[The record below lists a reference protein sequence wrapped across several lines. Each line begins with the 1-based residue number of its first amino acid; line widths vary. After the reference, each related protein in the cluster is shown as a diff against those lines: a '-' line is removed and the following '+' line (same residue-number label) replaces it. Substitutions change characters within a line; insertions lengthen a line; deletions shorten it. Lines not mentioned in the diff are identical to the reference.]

1 MSIDSSMIPASPNN
15 DGPSRHTHRSTRRQF
30 LATAAAS
37 AKVAATVAATAT
49 GSALSWGGCT
59 GAPSFGGGIVGPDR
73 VLGHRLRDRDLPPP
87 DASERHNVVVLGGGI
102 AGLSAARSLAQR
114 SIRDVVLLE
123 LENDTGGN
131 SRSGINAVSA
141 HPWGAHYLPL
151 PGPQAPEVLQL
162 LRELGVITG
171 HDALGRPIYR
181 EEFLCHDPAERL
193 FVHGRWQEGLV
204 PQLGLDAGERDQVS
218 AFLARME
225 TYRRLLGSDG
235 LPAFA
240 IPVDRSS
247 QDPSLLALD
256 RITMAQWM
264 DREGFR
270 AAPLRRYVNY
280 CCRDDFGTGIAQ
292 VSAWAGIHYFAA
304 RSGVA
309 ANAPSH
315 SVLTWPEGNGWLA
328 ARLREQMA
336 PAQIRTRHAV
346 FGIRADDHGAEIDV
360 FDAALGRSLRIECRA
375 LIVATPR
382 FVYRRLRGL
391 PPDSAAQYP
400 PWMVANLTLHSRPDS
415 QGMPLCWD
423 NVIDG
428 SPGLGYVHAGHQSLH
443 PRPNGTVLTYYRP
456 LDHAEPSMARAE
468 ALKADWSH
476 WSDLTVADLSVAHP
490 DLRRR
495 IERLDVQV
503 WGHGMI
509 APSPGFL
516 WGHRLST
523 MTQCDGVV
531 HFAHSDM
538 SGISL
543 FEEAYIRGLRAA
555 DAVFQ
560 QLQTTA

>member
-1 MSIDSSMIPASPNN
+1 MSTDWSMIPASPNN
-15 DGPSRHTHRSTRRQF
+15 DRPSGHTHRSTRRQF
-30 LATAAAS
+30 LATAAAG
-37 AKVAATVAATAT
+37 AKVAATIAATAT
-49 GSALSWGGCT
+49 GSAFTWGGCI
-59 GAPSFGGGIVGPDR
+59 GAPSFGGAIVGPDR
-73 VLGHRLRDRDLPPP
+73 VLGHRLRNRDLPPP
-87 DASERHNVVVLGGGI
+87 DTSERHDVVILGGGI

-114 SIRDVVLLE
+114 SVRDVVVLE
-123 LENDTGGN
+123 LESETGGN
-131 SRSGINAVSA
+131 SRSGITAVSA

-162 LRELGVITG
+162 LQELGVITG

-181 EEFLCHDPAERL
+181 EEF
-193 FVHGRWQEGLV
+193 
-204 PQLGLDAGERDQVS
+204 PQLGLDTGERDQVT

-225 TYRRLLGSDG
+225 SLRRSLGSDG

-280 CCRDDFGTGIAQ
+280 CCRDDFGTGLTQ

-328 ARLREQMA
+328 ARLREQVT

-346 FGIRADDHGAEIDV
+346 FGIRPHDHGAEIDV
-360 FDAALGRSLRIECRA
+360 FDATLGRSLRIECQA

-391 PPDSAAQYP
+391 PPDSVAQYP
-400 PWMVANLTLHSRPDS
+400 PWMVANLTLNSRPES
-415 QGMPLCWD
+415 HGMPLCWD

-428 SPGLGYVHAGHQSLH
+428 SPGLGYVHAGHQSLSSH
-443 PRPNGTVLTYYRP
+443 SKGTVLTYYRP
-456 LDHAEPSMARAE
+456 LDHAEPSMARGE
-468 ALKADWSH
+468 ALKADWSQ
-476 WSDLTVADLSVAHP
+476 WSDLTLEDLSVAHP

-495 IERLDVQV
+495 IERLDVHV

-516 WGHRLST
+516 WGHRLT
-523 MTQCDGVV
+523 AMTHREGVV